1 MMEKSLMIIIFMYC
15 ASFSVIGVEYV
26 IADVLHMDLV
36 NYAGIPIKDN
46 VFNFLDEAA
55 LNNQTQMI
63 VNGTYEPVN
72 ATETFY
78 NKVETFTTAAAAVA
92 WNLILILSGTYI
104 FNFMYLMG
112 VPDVFVAIFVSL
124 YVLLLARAII
134 GYIRG
139 I

>member
-1 MMEKSLMIIIFMYC
+1 
-15 ASFSVIGVEYV
+15 
-26 IADVLHMDLV
+26 
-36 NYAGIPIKDN
+36 
-46 VFNFLDEAA
+46 
-55 LNNQTQMI
+55 MI